1 MPPLS
6 RLVPFTSLRGRLTV
20 LYAGLFGVAL
30 LLTAVAV
37 TFSVGDN
44 ARRQVESELTAGG
57 AVFDRIWALKARQL
71 ADGARVLSRDFGF
84 RAALASGDAPTVG
97 SALTNLRNRLSLD
110 RAFIIGVDGTVTG
123 AADIDETA
131 ATSLWYALDA
141 GQHGGV
147 LQLNNT
153 AYQAVAEPIMAP
165 QLIGWVVFAERL
177 DRREMK
183 ALEGLA
189 SIPLSAAVL
198 TRKDGGDWRSTDA
211 GSGADTRL
219 VKLIESADQENP
231 GRPRRLN
238 TPHGEAMALTKPL
251 TVIGEKSQAALVL
264 RYPLELAMAPYRS
277 LMLSLCLVGIL
288 GLLTLVAGSWLLARS
303 ITRPVSALDAAA
315 RRLRDGEAVHVDV
328 ETEDEIGR
336 LAVSF
341 NAMASGIREREGRI
355 TAMALTDQETTLP
368 NRRALE
374 AAMAAESPDGLFVVA
389 IGVDR
394 FPQVRAAVGYRL
406 AGEMLRQLA
415 LRAVALRPG
424 DLCARLSSERLILML
439 RADNADEALEV
450 VGKLIADLSHPVTVD
465 GQTIDVG
472 LNAGLAAVADE
483 HPAPAVERASIGL
496 DQARAARRAVAAF
509 DAVAYGDPASKLSLM
524 SEMLAALESGEI
536 SMAYQPKHDTRAGK
550 VTGVEALVRWNHP
563 TRGFV
568 APDMF
573 VELAEETGHIRALT
587 RWTLQQALADQA
599 VMRAAGHDL
608 LMSVNLSGRMLGE
621 PDFAAEA
628 IAMITAAEGRICLE
642 ITETAVIDNPQQAL
656 AIIDQLREAGIAISI
671 DDYGSGLSS
680 LSYLKQIHADELKID
695 KAFVLTLD
703 QSARDA
709 LLVKST
715 VDLAHSLGLKVVA
728 EGVETAESLAILTG
742 MGCDLAQG
750 YYISRPMP
758 LDGALTFL
766 AGADRAAAHQ
776 PVRPTRRA

>member
-1 MPPLS
+1 MTVPS
-6 RLVPFTSLRGRLTV
+6 RLVRFTSLRGRLTV
-20 LYAGLFGVAL
+20 LYAGLFGAAL

-37 TFSVGDN
+37 VFSVSNN

-57 AVFDRIWALKARQL
+57 AVFDRIWALKASQL
-71 ADGARVLSRDFGF
+71 ADGARVLARDFGF
-84 RAALASGDAPTVG
+84 RAAVASGDAPTAV
-97 SALTNLRNRLSLD
+97 SALTNLKGRLSLD
-110 RAFIIGVDGTVTG
+110 RAFIIGVDGSVTG
-123 AADIDETA
+123 AADIDEAT
-131 ATSLWYALDA
+131 ATSLWYALDS
-141 GQHGGV
+141 GQLGGV
-147 LQLNNT
+147 LQLDDT

-177 DRREMK
+177 DRKEMR
-183 ALEGLA
+183 ALESLA

-198 TRKDGGDWRSTDA
+198 SRNEGGAWRSTDT
-211 GSGADTRL
+211 GQRTDDRL
-219 VKLIESADQENP
+219 VKLIEGNDQGQT
-231 GRPRRLN
+231 GRPRRLD
-238 TPHGEAMALTKPL
+238 TPQGEAMALTKPL

-264 RYPLELAMAPYRS
+264 RYPLDLAMAPYRS
-277 LMLSLCLVGIL
+277 LMLSLFLVGLL
-288 GLLTLVAGSWLLARS
+288 GLATLVAGSWLLARS
-303 ITRPVSALDAAA
+303 ITRPVSALDEAA
-315 RRLRDGEAVHVDV
+315 RRLRDGGEVQVAV
-328 ETEDEIGR
+328 ETQDEIGR
-336 LAVSF
+336 LAASF

-355 TAMALTDQETTLP
+355 TTMALTDQETALP

-374 AAMAAESPDGLFVVA
+374 AALAAEAPEDLFVAA

-415 LRAVALRPG
+415 LRVVALRPD
-424 DLCARLSSERLILML
+424 DLCARLSSERLILMM
-439 RADNADEALEV
+439 RADCADGALEALQV
-450 VGKLIADLSHPVTVD
+450 LVADLSHPVMVD

-472 LNAGLAAVADE
+472 LSAGLAAVADD

-496 DQARAARRAVAAF
+496 DQARAARRPVAAF
-509 DAVAYGDPASKLSLM
+509 DAAAYGDPASKLSLM
-524 SEMLAALESGEI
+524 SEMLAALDSGEI
-536 SMAYQPKHDTRAGK
+536 SMAYQPKHDTRAGR

-599 VMRAAGHDL
+599 LMRQAGHDL
-608 LMSVNLSGRMLGE
+608 MMSVNLSGRMLGE
-621 PDFAAEA
+621 PDFAVEA
-628 IAMITAAEGRICLE
+628 IQMIAAAGGRICLE

-656 AIIDQLREAGIAISI
+656 AIIDQLRAAGISISI

-703 QSARDA
+703 RSARDA

-750 YYISRPMP
+750 YFIARPMP
-758 LDGALTFL
+758 LDGALAFL
-766 AGADRAAAHQ
+766 AEAAAAADPQ
-776 PVRPTRRA
+776 PVKPARRA